1 MSTPPEQYKNTRKKP
16 RNRLKPKQGSKK
28 YRHLLKFIETRR
40 QKKREKRCTLDR
52 SAQVFLPIENIA
64 ADDDDDDAVVEVV
77 VMVLTVDLPLKL
89 LITKHSFCFSRSM
102 FPTSL

>member
-16 RNRLKPKQGSKK
+16 RNRLKPKPGSKK

-52 SAQVFLPIENIA
+52 SAQVFLSLKI
-64 ADDDDDDAVVEVV
+64 
-77 VMVLTVDLPLKL
+77 LPQMMMMMMQWWRWL
-89 LITKHSFCFSRSM
+89 
-102 FPTSL
+102 